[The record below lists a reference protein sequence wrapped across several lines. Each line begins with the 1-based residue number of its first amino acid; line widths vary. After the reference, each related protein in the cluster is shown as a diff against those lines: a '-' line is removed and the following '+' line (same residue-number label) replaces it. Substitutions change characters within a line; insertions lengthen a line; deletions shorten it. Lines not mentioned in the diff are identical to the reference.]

1 MSKNAEVYAKT
12 LEHVVSAMES
22 GIVPW
27 VRPWSDV
34 KGGAIPH
41 NAVTGRSYSGGNVL
55 ALWMAQM
62 MHGYSSQ
69 GYVTFKQAIGAG
81 CVVRK
86 GSKGHHV
93 YYMST
98 VERKDKVTGEKERF
112 FFAKGFTVFNV
123 DQLDELE
130 AGALDALKNRHSG
143 PMPSAFERIEA
154 ADAMVTATGADVR
167 HGGNRAF
174 YTPALDRIQMPE
186 PGQFVSMPTYYGTLF
201 HELGHWTGHES
212 RLKRITPAK
221 FGSPDYAFEELVA
234 ELCAAFLSAQFGW
247 DTVSQSAAYL
257 TNWAKACR
265 AEPDLLAKAASLAA
279 KAAELVSGPV
289 VEVPEE
295 VEA

>member
-1 MSKNAEVYAKT
+1 MTKNSEVYSKT
-12 LEHVVSAMES
+12 LEHVVTAMES
-22 GIVPW
+22 GVAPW

-34 KGGAIPH
+34 KGGSIPH
-41 NAVTGRSYSGGNVL
+41 NAITGRPYSGGNVL

-69 GYVTFKQAIGAG
+69 GYCTFKQAVAAG

-98 VERKDKVTGEKERF
+98 VERKDKVTGEREKF
-112 FFAKGFTVFNV
+112 FFAKGFVVFNV

-130 AGALDALKNRHSG
+130 AGALARLKARHSG
-143 PMPSAFERIEA
+143 AMPSAVERVEA
-154 ADAMVTATGADVR
+154 ADVMVTATGADIR

-174 YTPALDRIQMPE
+174 YTPSLDRIQMPE
-186 PGQFVSMPTYYGTLF
+186 AGQFTDMPKYYGTLF
-201 HELGHWTGHES
+201 HEMGHWTGHES

-221 FGSPDYAFEELVA
+221 FGSPEYAFEELVA

-247 DTVSQSAAYL
+247 DTVTQSAAYL
-257 TNWAKACR
+257 SNWAKACR

-279 KAAELVSGPV
+279 KAAELISGPV
-289 VEVPEE
+289 EIPEE
-295 VEA
+295 AEA

>member
-1 MSKNAEVYAKT
+1 MTKNSEVYAKT
-12 LEHVVSAMES
+12 LEHVVTAMES
-22 GIVPW
+22 GVAPW

-34 KGGAIPH
+34 KGGSIPH
-41 NAVTGRSYSGGNVL
+41 NAITGRPYSGGNVL

-69 GYVTFKQAIGAG
+69 GYCTFKQAVAAG

-98 VERKDKVTGEKERF
+98 VERKDKVTGEREKF
-112 FFAKGFTVFNV
+112 FFAKGFVVFNV

-130 AGALDALKNRHSG
+130 DGALARLKARHSG
-143 PMPSAFERIEA
+143 AMPSAVERVEA
-154 ADAMVTATGADVR
+154 ADVMVTATEADIR

-174 YTPALDRIQMPE
+174 YTPSLDRIQMPE
-186 PGQFVSMPTYYGTLF
+186 AGQFTSMPTYYGTLF
-201 HELGHWTGHES
+201 HEMGHWTGHES

-221 FGSPDYAFEELVA
+221 FGSPAYAFEELVA

-257 TNWAKACR
+257 SNWAKACR

-279 KAAELVSGPV
+279 KAAELISGPV
-289 VEVPEE
+289 EIPEE
-295 VEA
+295 AEA

>member
-1 MSKNAEVYAKT
+1 MTKNSEVYAKT
-12 LEHVVSAMES
+12 LEHVVTAMES
-22 GIVPW
+22 GVAPW

-34 KGGAIPH
+34 KGGSIPH
-41 NAVTGRSYSGGNVL
+41 NAITGRPYSGGNVL

-69 GYVTFKQAIGAG
+69 GYCTFKQAVAAG

-98 VERKDKVTGEKERF
+98 VERKDKVTGEREKF
-112 FFAKGFTVFNV
+112 FFAKGFVVFNV

-130 AGALDALKNRHSG
+130 DGALARLKARHSG
-143 PMPSAFERIEA
+143 AMPSAVERVEA
-154 ADAMVTATGADVR
+154 ADVMVTATEADIR

-174 YTPALDRIQMPE
+174 YTPSLDRIQMPE
-186 PGQFVSMPTYYGTLF
+186 AGQFTSMPTYYGTLF
-201 HELGHWTGHES
+201 HEMGHWTGHES

-221 FGSPDYAFEELVA
+221 FGSPEYAFEELVA

-257 TNWAKACR
+257 SNWAKACR

-279 KAAELVSGPV
+279 KAAELISGPV
-289 VEVPEE
+289 EIPEE